1 MRKRALGLALLVA
14 VSCRRS
20 PGPPDPN
27 YDQGAKLYQQ
37 LYVQKLD
44 DAYGDPQMDT
54 VVGLLQ
60 KVDRNSID
68 ASAADALLD
77 TIKRGREA
85 YAKSRAE
92 REKMQQAAQQAV
104 TAAPNIDPTRVLGLD
119 TVDAGAPVDPFGP
132 GASISEINAASGG
145 CLVAGEPFRENV
157 TNRAGT
163 VYRLSSSATCA
174 QRLAGFIGQM
184 VLVTDGRIYRRIPDT
199 EVRQALETAD
209 AWTPATATPDAG
221 TTAATAAPRPDAGTP
236 ARSAAAGPAAA
247 AAATAA
253 GEGDGGAQQYLYVPG
268 GPMPPGMVPETAPPD
283 AGGY

>member
-1 MRKRALGLALLVA
+1 MRKRGLVLALLLVT
-14 VSCRRS
+14 SCRKA

-27 YDQGAKLYQQ
+27 YEQGSTLYQQ

-60 KVDRNSID
+60 KVDGNSID
-68 ASAADALLD
+68 KPAADALQD

-85 YAKSRAE
+85 YAKAQAQ
-92 REKMQQAAQQAV
+92 REKDQQAAQQAV

-119 TVDAGAPVDPFGP
+119 ERADAGAPADPFGP

-145 CLVAGEPFRENV
+145 CLVPGERFEEGV

-163 VYRLSSSATCA
+163 IYRLSSSTTCA
-174 QRLAGFIGQM
+174 QRLAGFVGQA
-184 VLVTDGRIYRRIPDT
+184 VLVTDGRIYRRMP
-199 EVRQALETAD
+199 ESEL
-209 AWTPATATPDAG
+209 PAPRATGTDAG
-221 TTAATAAPRPDAGTP
+221 TAAARPDAGTP
-236 ARSAAAGPAAA
+236 ARSAAAPAAGA
-247 AAATAA
+247 ADA
-253 GEGDGGAQQYLYVPG
+253 GPQQFLYVPG
-268 GPMPPGMVPETAPPD
+268 GPMPPGMVPEASAPD